1 MRFRAARRS
10 ATITPRTLASLR
22 CVDRKRESRSHCSR
36 RRFKRS
42 NFPRDFPNL
51 RQPRPEDKLL
61 LAIVK
66 DTREKPL
73 RSDTHRITDSRRQ
86 FLTTN
91 QTLDRP
97 MEYSI
102 PWRFFVPRTYFRRS
116 KATNECNEKSNVHFH
131 RMI

>member
-10 ATITPRTLASLR
+10 ATITPSTLAPLR
-22 CVDRKRESRSHCSR
+22 CVDRKRESRSDYS

-66 DTREKPL
+66 DAREKLL
-73 RSDTHRITDSRRQ
+73 RFDIELQTFGGSFLRRIRR
-86 FLTTN
+86 
-91 QTLDRP
+91 
-97 MEYSI
+97 
-102 PWRFFVPRTYFRRS
+102 
-116 KATNECNEKSNVHFH
+116 
-131 RMI
+131 